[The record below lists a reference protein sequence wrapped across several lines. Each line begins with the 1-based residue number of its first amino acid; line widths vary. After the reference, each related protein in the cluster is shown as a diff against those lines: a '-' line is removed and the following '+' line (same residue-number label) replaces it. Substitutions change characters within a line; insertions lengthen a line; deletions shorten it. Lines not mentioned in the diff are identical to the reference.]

1 MTRDEYEVFQD
12 AMHDLNDPWTIDEI
26 AESSFADMALEEA
39 ITRRSMELEE
49 FNKSLTTAVNYMLND

>member
-1 MTRDEYEVFQD
+1 MTRDEYDIFKD

-39 ITRRSMELEE
+39 ITRRSTELEE
-49 FNKSLTTAVNYMLND
+49 FNASLNTAVDYLLNH